1 MKKNSVQMRFTLI
14 ELLVV
19 IAIIAILAGMLL
31 PALNQAR
38 ARAKDTNCTGNLKQ
52 LGLYMNLYIEQNRG
66 IVPSV
71 NGNFGGTSGKWLDVL
86 YTLYDPQKAKA
97 DNMWGV
103 SLNGIFRPVGP
114 FGCPAQTAQG
124 NTQYSYS
131 KHYGIN
137 DFFASD
143 GGGNTGTTGKL
154 RTLHKV
160 RTPSRRA
167 AMMDVSRSSST
178 NWLNPSVN
186 NSGAIVITSAGDN
199 TWRHLGN
206 NGLNIGF
213 ADGHVEAWKRNQI
226 PYDKNT
232 ANDLGYFWSADEF

>member
-19 IAIIAILAGMLL
+19 IAIIAILASMLL

-38 ARAKDTNCTGNLKQ
+38 SRAKDVNCTSNLKQ
-52 LGLYMNLYIEQNRG
+52 LGTYMLMYIEQNRG

-71 NGNFGGTSGKWLDVL
+71 NGNLGGTSGKWLDCL
-86 YTLYDPQKAKA
+86 YTIYDPQKTKA

-103 SLNGIFRPVGP
+103 SKNGIFRPVGP
-114 FGCPAQTAQG
+114 FGCPAQSALG
-124 NTQYSYS
+124 STQYSYS

-143 GGGNTGTTGKL
+143 GGGNTGTTGVL
-154 RTLHKV
+154 RTLHKIK
-160 RTPSRRA
+160 TPSRRA
-167 AMMDVSRSSST
+167 AMMDVSRSNST
-178 NWLNPSVN
+178 QWYNPSAN
-186 NSGAIVITSAGDN
+186 NSGAIVYMSAGDN
-199 TWRHLGN
+199 TWRHMGN

-213 ADGHVEAWKRNQI
+213 ADGHVEAWSRNQI
-226 PYDKNT
+226 PYDKDT
-232 ANDLGYFWSADEF
+232 ADDRGYFWSANEF